1 MVAARQC
8 PNCLTMVPA
17 AEIAARSYDL
27 TCPGCQRPLE
37 ISGISRNLA
46 AFGALAAAA
55 LVWGFPRAHFSHHA
69 SGLGWIMP
77 ILYSYLTFSVVAPL
91 LLILLADLRLASE
104 APAPVLDEGPTGLP
118 AHE

>member
-17 AEIAARSYDL
+17 AAVAARSYDL

-37 ISGISRNLA
+37 ISDFSRNLA

-55 LVWGFPRAHFSHHA
+55 LVWRFASARFAHDTSA
-69 SGLGWIMP
+69 LSWIMP
-77 ILYSYLTFSVVAPL
+77 ILYSYLTLSIVAPL
-91 LLILLADLRLASE
+91 LLIFLADLRLSSE
-104 APAPVLDEGPTGLP
+104 APAPVVHESP
-118 AHE
+118 APHSSH